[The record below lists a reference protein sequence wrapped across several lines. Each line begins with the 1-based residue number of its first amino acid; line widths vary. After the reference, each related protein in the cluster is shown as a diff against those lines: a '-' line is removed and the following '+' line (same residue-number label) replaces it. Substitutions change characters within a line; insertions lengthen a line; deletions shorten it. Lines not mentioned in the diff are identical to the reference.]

1 MTTTLVET
9 RARARVEPM
18 PRPRFTDR
26 LNLAALPTA
35 VSCAQ
40 TFIQVTLARWGAST
54 IIDDALIIVS
64 ELVTSA
70 VETTGIT
77 DTHPRWSDLD
87 KLNLISVQ
95 LVGLENSVVIEVW
108 DSDPYPPAMK
118 SEDVDAKSS
127 HGLHLIPQVAHRYG
141 SYSKGTGKVVWAEL
155 IVAARTTL
163 APSLPPL
170 PRRQRRLMPEA
181 HSPIARQQD
190 PDVLRR
196 VLEGLQNL
204 GDNADQ

>member
-54 IIDDALIIVS
+54 IIVS

-108 DSDPYPPAMK
+108 D
-118 SEDVDAKSS
+118 
-127 HGLHLIPQVAHRYG
+127 
-141 SYSKGTGKVVWAEL
+141 
-155 IVAARTTL
+155 
-163 APSLPPL
+163 
-170 PRRQRRLMPEA
+170 
-181 HSPIARQQD
+181 
-190 PDVLRR
+190 
-196 VLEGLQNL
+196 
-204 GDNADQ
+204 